1 MFIKKLSFNNS
12 FSFIQPTG
20 LLLLVLASNVNF
32 VFAQNDPRYTRMASL
47 EASNEMKAYQKDLG
61 SGAPFAE
68 KHQQL
73 LLNEGLPQLF
83 IDGNRLDRAQVRQ
96 RLQKIFF
103 ESIADSNAYK
113 KATETAIKQLS
124 ALARSEQISINGS
137 INAALFLGE
146 LRNKQGQ
153 LLTTASQP
161 LSEIASDNS
170 VTPSVRIAALT
181 GLRKR
186 AQALQVSVG
195 DNKRSE
201 AERILP
207 AMNTILGLSADSVPP
222 IGRDWMQRQALN
234 ISSEMLSVMDDSP
247 KKLEAIVE
255 NTTTIINDSNRSI
268 DLRIRAVVF
277 LAKSTRAGITVPT
290 NELLPVTEELVK
302 DSLRDAY
309 GIIQDKK
316 FEEEITG
323 FGDMDM
329 GGGGPEMMGYDSM
342 GMAIETEKNYLPIT
356 YFVRASWRLVT
367 IADAMTQLAQQL
379 DSNKKEY
386 EDRAKLIRSYGV
398 KLYEE
403 PKDASLISALE
414 AFDPETIVP
423 EADEPEPEDPDKET
437 SPKDTAPQ
445 KLSPFKLR

>member
-1 MFIKKLSFNNS
+1 MNKLSFKNRL
-12 FSFIQPTG
+12 FFIQAAG
-20 LLLLVLASNVNF
+20 FFLLVLSSNVSF
-32 VFAQNDPRYTRMASL
+32 VSAQNEPRYTRIASL

-61 SGAPFAE
+61 SGAPFVE

-103 ESIADSNAYK
+103 QSIADSNAHK
-113 KATETAIKQLS
+113 KATDTAIKQLS

-146 LRNKQGQ
+146 LRGRQGK
-153 LLTTASQP
+153 LLTTALQP
-161 LSEIASDNS
+161 LSEIVSDNS

-181 GLRKR
+181 GLKKR
-186 AQALQVSVG
+186 AQALKASVG
-195 DNKRSE
+195 DSTLSE
-201 AERILP
+201 AETILP
-207 AMNTILGLSADSVPP
+207 ALNTILGLSADSVPP
-222 IGRDWMQRQALN
+222 IGRNWMQGQALN
-234 ISSEMLSVMDDSP
+234 ISSDMLAFLDDSP
-247 KKLEAIVE
+247 QKLEGIIKNA
-255 NTTTIINDSNRSI
+255 TTILKDSNRPI

-277 LAKSTRAGITVPT
+277 LANSTRAGITLPT
-290 NELLPVTEELVK
+290 NEVLPVAEELVK
-302 DSLRDAY
+302 ESLRDAY

-323 FGDMDM
+323 FSDMDM
-329 GGGGPEMMGYDSM
+329 GGGGPEMMGYDAM
-342 GMAIETEKNYLPIT
+342 GMPVENEKNYLPIT

-367 IADAMTQLAQQL
+367 LADAMPRLAEQL
-379 DSNKKEY
+379 DSNKEEY
-386 EDRAKLIRSYGV
+386 EDRSKLIRSYGV

-414 AFDPETIVP
+414 TFDPESIVT
-423 EADEPEPEDPDKET
+423 EADDPEPEDPDKET
-437 SPKDTAPQ
+437 APK
-445 KLSPFKLR
+445 KFSPFKLR

>member
-1 MFIKKLSFNNS
+1 MNKLSFKNRL
-12 FSFIQPTG
+12 FFIQAAG
-20 LLLLVLASNVNF
+20 FFLLVLSSNVSF
-32 VFAQNDPRYTRMASL
+32 VSAQNEPRYTRIASL

-61 SGAPFAE
+61 SGAPFVE

-103 ESIADSNAYK
+103 ESIADSNAHK
-113 KATETAIKQLS
+113 KATDTAIKQLS

-146 LRNKQGQ
+146 LRGKQGK

-161 LSEIASDNS
+161 LSEIVSDNS

-181 GLRKR
+181 GLKKR
-186 AQALQVSVG
+186 AQALKASVG
-195 DNKRSE
+195 DSTLSE
-201 AERILP
+201 AETILP
-207 AMNTILGLSADSVPP
+207 ALNTILGLSADSVPP
-222 IGRDWMQRQALN
+222 IGRNWMQGQALN
-234 ISSEMLSVMDDSP
+234 ISSDMLAFLDDSP
-247 KKLEAIVE
+247 QKLEGIIKNA
-255 NTTTIINDSNRSI
+255 TTILKDSNRPI

-277 LAKSTRAGITVPT
+277 LANSARAGITLPT
-290 NELLPVTEELVK
+290 NEVLPVAEELVK
-302 DSLRDAY
+302 ESLRDAY

-323 FGDMDM
+323 FSDMDM
-329 GGGGPEMMGYDSM
+329 GGGGPEMMGYDAM
-342 GMAIETEKNYLPIT
+342 GMPVENEKNYLPIT

-367 IADAMTQLAQQL
+367 LADAMPRLAEQL
-379 DSNKKEY
+379 DSNKEEY
-386 EDRAKLIRSYGV
+386 EDRSKLIRSYGV

-414 AFDPETIVP
+414 TFDPESIVT
-423 EADEPEPEDPDKET
+423 EADDPEPEDPDKET
-437 SPKDTAPQ
+437 APK
-445 KLSPFKLR
+445 KFSPFKLR

>member
-1 MFIKKLSFNNS
+1 MNKLSFKNRL
-12 FSFIQPTG
+12 FFIQAAG
-20 LLLLVLASNVNF
+20 FFLLVLSSNVSF
-32 VFAQNDPRYTRMASL
+32 VSAQNEPRYTRIASL

-61 SGAPFAE
+61 SGAPFVE

-103 ESIADSNAYK
+103 QSIADSNAHK
-113 KATETAIKQLS
+113 KATDTAIKQLS

-146 LRNKQGQ
+146 LRGRQGK
-153 LLTTASQP
+153 LLTTALQP
-161 LSEIASDNS
+161 LSEIVSDNS

-181 GLRKR
+181 GLKKR
-186 AQALQVSVG
+186 AQALKASVG
-195 DNKRSE
+195 DSTLSE
-201 AERILP
+201 AETILP
-207 AMNTILGLSADSVPP
+207 ALNTILGLSADSVPP
-222 IGRDWMQRQALN
+222 IGRNWMQGQALN
-234 ISSEMLSVMDDSP
+234 ISSDMLAVMDDSP
-247 KKLEAIVE
+247 QKLEGIIKNA
-255 NTTTIINDSNRSI
+255 TTILKDSNRPI

-277 LAKSTRAGITVPT
+277 LANSARAGITLPT
-290 NELLPVTEELVK
+290 NEVLPVAEELVK
-302 DSLRDAY
+302 ESLRDAY

-323 FGDMDM
+323 FSDMDM
-329 GGGGPEMMGYDSM
+329 GGGGPEMMGYDAM
-342 GMAIETEKNYLPIT
+342 GMPVENEKNYLPIT

-367 IADAMTQLAQQL
+367 LADAMPRLAEQL
-379 DSNKKEY
+379 DSNKEEY
-386 EDRAKLIRSYGV
+386 EDRSKLIRSYGV

-414 AFDPETIVP
+414 TFDPESIVP
-423 EADEPEPEDPDKET
+423 EADDPEPEDPDKET
-437 SPKDTAPQ
+437 APK
-445 KLSPFKLR
+445 KFSPFKLR

>member
-1 MFIKKLSFNNS
+1 MKKLSFNNS
-12 FSFIQPTG
+12 FFFIQSAG
-20 LLLLVLASNVNF
+20 FFLLALASNTSF
-32 VFAQNDPRYTRMASL
+32 VSAQNEPRYTRIASL

-103 ESIADSNAYK
+103 ESIADSNAHK
-113 KATETAIKQLS
+113 KATDTAIKQLS

-146 LRNKQGQ
+146 LRGKQGK

-161 LSEIASDNS
+161 LSEIVSDNS

-181 GLRKR
+181 GLKKR
-186 AQALQVSVG
+186 AQALKASVG
-195 DNKRSE
+195 DSTLSE
-201 AERILP
+201 AETILP
-207 AMNTILGLSADSVPP
+207 ALNTILGLSADSVPP
-222 IGRDWMQRQALN
+222 IGRNWMQGQALN
-234 ISSEMLSVMDDSP
+234 ISSDMLAVMDDSP
-247 KKLEAIVE
+247 QKLEGIIKNA
-255 NTTTIINDSNRSI
+255 TTILKDSNRPI

-277 LAKSTRAGITVPT
+277 LANSTRAGITLPT
-290 NELLPVTEELVK
+290 NEVLPVAEELVK
-302 DSLRDAY
+302 ESLRDAY

-323 FGDMDM
+323 FSDMDM
-329 GGGGPEMMGYDSM
+329 GGGGPEMMGYDAM
-342 GMAIETEKNYLPIT
+342 GMPVENEKNYLPIT

-367 IADAMTQLAQQL
+367 LADAMTRLAQQL
-379 DSNKKEY
+379 DNNREEY
-386 EDRAKLIRSYGV
+386 EDRSKLIRSYGV

-403 PKDASLISALE
+403 PKDASLKSALE
-414 AFDPETIVP
+414 TFDPESIVP
-423 EADEPEPEDPDKET
+423 EADDPEPEDPDKET
-437 SPKDTAPQ
+437 APK
-445 KLSPFKLR
+445 KFSPFKLR

>member
-1 MFIKKLSFNNS
+1 MKKLSFENR
-12 FSFIQPTG
+12 FLFIQSAG
-20 LLLLVLASNVNF
+20 FFLLALAANTSF
-32 VFAQNDPRYTRMASL
+32 VSAQNEPRYTRIASL

-103 ESIADSNAYK
+103 ESIADSNAHK
-113 KATETAIKQLS
+113 KATDTAIKQLS

-146 LRNKQGQ
+146 LRGKQGK
-153 LLTTASQP
+153 LLTTALQP
-161 LSEIASDNS
+161 LSEIVSDNS

-181 GLRKR
+181 GLKKR
-186 AQALQVSVG
+186 AQALKASVG
-195 DNKRSE
+195 DSTLSE
-201 AERILP
+201 AETILP
-207 AMNTILGLSADSVPP
+207 ALNTILGLSADSVPP
-222 IGRDWMQRQALN
+222 IGRNWMQGQALN
-234 ISSEMLSVMDDSP
+234 ISSDMLAVMDDSP
-247 KKLEAIVE
+247 QKLEGIIK
-255 NTTTIINDSNRSI
+255 NTTTILKDSNRPI

-277 LAKSTRAGITVPT
+277 LANSTRAGITLPT
-290 NELLPVTEELVK
+290 NEVLPVAEELVK
-302 DSLRDAY
+302 ESLRDAY

-323 FGDMDM
+323 FSDMDM
-329 GGGGPEMMGYDSM
+329 GGGGPEMMGYDTM
-342 GMAIETEKNYLPIT
+342 GMPVENEKNYLPIT
-356 YFVRASWRLVT
+356 YFVRVSWRLVT
-367 IADAMTQLAQQL
+367 LADAMPRLAEQL
-379 DSNKKEY
+379 DNNKEEY
-386 EDRAKLIRSYGV
+386 EDRSKLIRSYGV

-414 AFDPETIVP
+414 TFDPESIVP
-423 EADEPEPEDPDKET
+423 EADDPEPEDPDKET
-437 SPKDTAPQ
+437 APK
-445 KLSPFKLR
+445 KFSPFKLR

>member
-1 MFIKKLSFNNS
+1 MKKLSFENS
-12 FSFIQPTG
+12 FLLIQSAVFF
-20 LLLLVLASNVNF
+20 LLALASNTSF
-32 VFAQNDPRYTRMASL
+32 VSAQNEPRYTRIASL

-103 ESIADSNAYK
+103 ESIADSNAHK
-113 KATETAIKQLS
+113 KATDTAIKQLS
-124 ALARSEQISINGS
+124 VLARSEQISINGS

-146 LRNKQGQ
+146 LRGKQGK

-161 LSEIASDNS
+161 LSEIVSDNS
-170 VTPSVRIAALT
+170 VTPSVRIAAMT
-181 GLRKR
+181 GLKKR
-186 AQALQVSVG
+186 AQALKASVG
-195 DNKRSE
+195 DSTLSE
-201 AERILP
+201 AETILP
-207 AMNTILGLSADSVPP
+207 ALSTILGLSADSVPP
-222 IGRDWMQRQALN
+222 IGRNWMQGQALN
-234 ISSEMLSVMDDSP
+234 ISSDMLAVMDDSP
-247 KKLEAIVE
+247 QKLEGIIKNA
-255 NTTTIINDSNRSI
+255 TTILKDSNRPI

-277 LAKSTRAGITVPT
+277 LANSTRAGITLPT
-290 NELLPVTEELVK
+290 NEVLPVAEELVK
-302 DSLRDAY
+302 ESLRDAY

-323 FGDMDM
+323 FSDMDM
-329 GGGGPEMMGYDSM
+329 GGGGPEMMGYDAM
-342 GMAIETEKNYLPIT
+342 GMPVENEKNYLPIT

-367 IADAMTQLAQQL
+367 LADAMPRLAEQL
-379 DSNKKEY
+379 DNNKEEY
-386 EDRAKLIRSYGV
+386 EDRSKLIRSYGV

-414 AFDPETIVP
+414 TFDPESIVP
-423 EADEPEPEDPDKET
+423 EADDPEPEDPDKET
-437 SPKDTAPQ
+437 APK
-445 KLSPFKLR
+445 KFSPFKLR

>member
-1 MFIKKLSFNNS
+1 MKKLSFNNS
-12 FSFIQPTG
+12 FFFIQSAG
-20 LLLLVLASNVNF
+20 FFLLALASNTSF
-32 VFAQNDPRYTRMASL
+32 VSAQNEPRYTRIASL

-113 KATETAIKQLS
+113 KATDTAIKQLS

-146 LRNKQGQ
+146 LRSKQGK

-161 LSEIASDNS
+161 LSEIVSDNS

-181 GLRKR
+181 GLKKR
-186 AQALQVSVG
+186 AQALKASVG
-195 DNKRSE
+195 DSTLSE
-201 AERILP
+201 AETILP
-207 AMNTILGLSADSVPP
+207 ALNTILGLSADSVPP
-222 IGRDWMQRQALN
+222 IGRNWMQGQALN
-234 ISSEMLSVMDDSP
+234 ISSDMLAVMDDSP
-247 KKLEAIVE
+247 QKLEGIIKNA
-255 NTTTIINDSNRSI
+255 TTILKDSNRPI

-277 LAKSTRAGITVPT
+277 LANSTRAGITLPT
-290 NELLPVTEELVK
+290 NEVLPVAEELVK
-302 DSLRDAY
+302 ESLRDAY

-323 FGDMDM
+323 FSDMDM
-329 GGGGPEMMGYDSM
+329 GGGGPEMMGYDAM
-342 GMAIETEKNYLPIT
+342 GMPVENEKNYLPIT

-367 IADAMTQLAQQL
+367 LADAMPRLAEQL
-379 DSNKKEY
+379 DNNKEEY
-386 EDRAKLIRSYGV
+386 EDRSKLIRSYGV

-414 AFDPETIVP
+414 TFDPESIVP
-423 EADEPEPEDPDKET
+423 EADDPEPEDPDKET
-437 SPKDTAPQ
+437 APK
-445 KLSPFKLR
+445 KFSPFKLR

>member
-1 MFIKKLSFNNS
+1 MNKLSFKNRL
-12 FSFIQPTG
+12 FFIQAAG
-20 LLLLVLASNVNF
+20 FFLLVLSSNVSF
-32 VFAQNDPRYTRMASL
+32 VSAQNEPRYTRIASL

-61 SGAPFAE
+61 SGAPFVE

-103 ESIADSNAYK
+103 QSIADSNAHK
-113 KATETAIKQLS
+113 KATDTAIKQLS

-146 LRNKQGQ
+146 LRGRQGK
-153 LLTTASQP
+153 LLTTALQP
-161 LSEIASDNS
+161 LSEIVSDNS

-181 GLRKR
+181 GLKKR
-186 AQALQVSVG
+186 AQALKASVG
-195 DNKRSE
+195 DSTLSE
-201 AERILP
+201 AETILP
-207 AMNTILGLSADSVPP
+207 ALNTILGLSADSVPP
-222 IGRDWMQRQALN
+222 IGRNWMQGQALN
-234 ISSEMLSVMDDSP
+234 ISSDMLAFLDDSP
-247 KKLEAIVE
+247 QKLEGIIKNA
-255 NTTTIINDSNRSI
+255 TTILKDSNRPI

-277 LAKSTRAGITVPT
+277 LANSTRAGITLPT
-290 NELLPVTEELVK
+290 NEVLPVAEELVK
-302 DSLRDAY
+302 ESLRDAY

-323 FGDMDM
+323 FSDMDM
-329 GGGGPEMMGYDSM
+329 GGGGPEMMGYDTM
-342 GMAIETEKNYLPIT
+342 GMPVENEKNYLPIT

-367 IADAMTQLAQQL
+367 LADAMPRLAEQL
-379 DSNKKEY
+379 DSNKEEY
-386 EDRAKLIRSYGV
+386 EDRSKLIRSYGV

-414 AFDPETIVP
+414 TFDPESIVT
-423 EADEPEPEDPDKET
+423 EADDPEPEDPDKET
-437 SPKDTAPQ
+437 APK
-445 KLSPFKLR
+445 KFSPFKLR

>member
-1 MFIKKLSFNNS
+1 MNKLSFKNRL
-12 FSFIQPTG
+12 FFIQAAG
-20 LLLLVLASNVNF
+20 FFLLVLSSNVSF
-32 VFAQNDPRYTRMASL
+32 VSAQNEPRYTRIASL

-103 ESIADSNAYK
+103 QSIADSNAHK
-113 KATETAIKQLS
+113 KATDTAIKQLS

-146 LRNKQGQ
+146 LRGRQGK
-153 LLTTASQP
+153 LLTTALQP
-161 LSEIASDNS
+161 LSEIVSDNS

-181 GLRKR
+181 GLKKR
-186 AQALQVSVG
+186 AQALKASVG
-195 DNKRSE
+195 DSTLSE
-201 AERILP
+201 AETILP
-207 AMNTILGLSADSVPP
+207 ALNTILGLSADSVPP
-222 IGRDWMQRQALN
+222 IGRNWMQGQALN
-234 ISSEMLSVMDDSP
+234 ISSDMLAVMDDSP
-247 KKLEAIVE
+247 QKLEGIIKNA
-255 NTTTIINDSNRSI
+255 TTILKDSNRPI

-277 LAKSTRAGITVPT
+277 LANSTRAGITLPT
-290 NELLPVTEELVK
+290 NEVLPVAEELVK
-302 DSLRDAY
+302 ESLRDAY

-323 FGDMDM
+323 FSDMDM
-329 GGGGPEMMGYDSM
+329 GGGGPEMMGYDAM
-342 GMAIETEKNYLPIT
+342 GMPVENEKNYLPIT

-367 IADAMTQLAQQL
+367 LADAMPRLAEQL
-379 DSNKKEY
+379 DSNKEEY
-386 EDRAKLIRSYGV
+386 EDRSKLIRSYGV

-414 AFDPETIVP
+414 TFDPESIVT
-423 EADEPEPEDPDKET
+423 EADDPEPEDPDKET
-437 SPKDTAPQ
+437 APK
-445 KLSPFKLR
+445 KFSPFKLR

>member
-1 MFIKKLSFNNS
+1 MKKLSFENR
-12 FSFIQPTG
+12 FLFIQSAG
-20 LLLLVLASNVNF
+20 FFLLALATNTSF
-32 VFAQNDPRYTRMASL
+32 VSAQNEPRYTRIASL

-103 ESIADSNAYK
+103 QSIADSNAHK
-113 KATETAIKQLS
+113 KATDTAIKQLS

-146 LRNKQGQ
+146 LRGKQGK

-161 LSEIASDNS
+161 LSEIVSDNS

-181 GLRKR
+181 GLKKR
-186 AQALQVSVG
+186 AQALKASVG
-195 DNKRSE
+195 DSTLSE
-201 AERILP
+201 AETILP
-207 AMNTILGLSADSVPP
+207 ALNTILGLSADSVPP
-222 IGRDWMQRQALN
+222 IGRNWMQGQALN
-234 ISSEMLSVMDDSP
+234 ISSDMLAVMDDSP
-247 KKLEAIVE
+247 QKLEGIIKNA
-255 NTTTIINDSNRSI
+255 TTILKDSNRPI

-277 LAKSTRAGITVPT
+277 LANSARAGITLPT
-290 NELLPVTEELVK
+290 NEVLPVAEELVK
-302 DSLRDAY
+302 ESLRDAY

-323 FGDMDM
+323 FSDMDM
-329 GGGGPEMMGYDSM
+329 GGGGPEMMGYDAM
-342 GMAIETEKNYLPIT
+342 GMPVENEKNYLPIT

-367 IADAMTQLAQQL
+367 LADAMPRLAEQL
-379 DSNKKEY
+379 DSNKEEY
-386 EDRAKLIRSYGV
+386 EDRSKLIRSYGV

-414 AFDPETIVP
+414 TFDPESIVT
-423 EADEPEPEDPDKET
+423 EADDPEPEDPDKET
-437 SPKDTAPQ
+437 APK
-445 KLSPFKLR
+445 KFSPFKLR

>member
-1 MFIKKLSFNNS
+1 MKKLSFENS
-12 FSFIQPTG
+12 FLLIQSAVFF
-20 LLLLVLASNVNF
+20 LLALASNTSF
-32 VFAQNDPRYTRMASL
+32 VSAQNEPRYTRIASL

-103 ESIADSNAYK
+103 ESIADSNAHK
-113 KATETAIKQLS
+113 KATDTAIKQLS
-124 ALARSEQISINGS
+124 VLARSEQISINGS

-146 LRNKQGQ
+146 LRNKQGK

-161 LSEIASDNS
+161 LSEIVSDDA

-181 GLRKR
+181 GLGKR
-186 AQALQVSVG
+186 AQAIKASASESTL
-195 DNKRSE
+195 SE

-207 AMNTILGLSADSVPP
+207 ALNTILGLSADSVPP
-222 IGRDWMQRQALN
+222 IGRNWMQGQALN
-234 ISSEMLSVMDDSP
+234 ISSDIVAVMDDSP
-247 KKLEAIVE
+247 QKLEGIIKNA
-255 NTTTIINDSNRSI
+255 TTILKDSNRPI

-277 LAKSTRAGITVPT
+277 LANSTRAGITLPT
-290 NELLPVTEELVK
+290 NEVLPVAEELVK
-302 DSLRDAY
+302 ESLRDAY

-323 FGDMDM
+323 FSDMDM
-329 GGGGPEMMGYDSM
+329 GGGGPEMMGYDAM
-342 GMAIETEKNYLPIT
+342 GVPVENEKNYLPIT
-356 YFVRASWRLVT
+356 YFIRASWRLVT
-367 IADAMTQLAQQL
+367 LADAMPRLAEQL
-379 DSNKKEY
+379 DNNKEEY
-386 EDRAKLIRSYGV
+386 EDRSKLIRSYGV

-414 AFDPETIVP
+414 TFDPESIVP
-423 EADEPEPEDPDKET
+423 EADDPEPEDPDKET
-437 SPKDTAPQ
+437 APK
-445 KLSPFKLR
+445 KFSPFKLR

>member
-1 MFIKKLSFNNS
+1 MKKLSFNNG
-12 FSFIQPTG
+12 FFFIQSAAFF
-20 LLLLVLASNVNF
+20 LLALASNTSF
-32 VFAQNDPRYTRMASL
+32 VSAQNEPRYTRIASL
-47 EASNEMKAYQKDLG
+47 EASNEMKAYQKELG

-113 KATETAIKQLS
+113 KATDTAIKQLS

-137 INAALFLGE
+137 VNAALFLGE
-146 LRNKQGQ
+146 LRNKQGK
-153 LLTTASQP
+153 LLTTASQS
-161 LSEIASDNS
+161 LSEIVSDNS

-181 GLRKR
+181 GLEKR
-186 AQALQVSVG
+186 AQALKAAVG
-195 DNKRSE
+195 DSTLSE

-207 AMNTILGLSADSVPP
+207 ALNTILGLSADSVPP
-222 IGRDWMQRQALN
+222 IGRNWMQGQALN
-234 ISSEMLSVMDDSP
+234 ISSDMLAVMDDSP
-247 KKLEAIVE
+247 QKLEGIIKNA
-255 NTTTIINDSNRSI
+255 TTILKDSNRPI

-277 LAKSTRAGITVPT
+277 LANSTRAGITLPT
-290 NELLPVTEELVK
+290 NEVLPVAEELVK
-302 DSLRDAY
+302 ESLRDAY

-323 FGDMDM
+323 FSDMDM
-329 GGGGPEMMGYDSM
+329 GGGGPEMMGYDTM
-342 GMAIETEKNYLPIT
+342 GMPVENEKNYLPIT

-367 IADAMTQLAQQL
+367 LADAMPRLAEQL
-379 DSNKKEY
+379 DNNKEEY
-386 EDRAKLIRSYGV
+386 EDRSKLIRSYGV

-414 AFDPETIVP
+414 TFDPESIVTEAEDP
-423 EADEPEPEDPDKET
+423 ESEDPDKET
-437 SPKDTAPQ
+437 APK
-445 KLSPFKLR
+445 KFSPFKLR

>member
-1 MFIKKLSFNNS
+1 
-12 FSFIQPTG
+12 
-20 LLLLVLASNVNF
+20 
-32 VFAQNDPRYTRMASL
+32 
-47 EASNEMKAYQKDLG
+47 MKAYQKDLG

-103 ESIADSNAYK
+103 ESIADSNAHK
-113 KATETAIKQLS
+113 KATDTAIKQLS

-146 LRNKQGQ
+146 LRGKQGK

-161 LSEIASDNS
+161 LSEIVSDNS

-181 GLRKR
+181 GLKKR
-186 AQALQVSVG
+186 AQALKASVG
-195 DNKRSE
+195 DSTLSE
-201 AERILP
+201 AETILP
-207 AMNTILGLSADSVPP
+207 ALNTILGLSADSVPP
-222 IGRDWMQRQALN
+222 IGRNWMQGQALN
-234 ISSEMLSVMDDSP
+234 ISSDMLAVMDDSP
-247 KKLEAIVE
+247 QKLEGIIKNA
-255 NTTTIINDSNRSI
+255 TTILKDSNRPI

-277 LAKSTRAGITVPT
+277 LANSTRAGITLPT
-290 NELLPVTEELVK
+290 NEVLPVAEELVK
-302 DSLRDAY
+302 ESLRDAY

-323 FGDMDM
+323 FSDMDM
-329 GGGGPEMMGYDSM
+329 GGGGPEMMGYDTM
-342 GMAIETEKNYLPIT
+342 GMPVENEKNYLPIT

-367 IADAMTQLAQQL
+367 LADAMPRLAEQL
-379 DSNKKEY
+379 DNNKEEY
-386 EDRAKLIRSYGV
+386 EDRSKLIRSYGV

-414 AFDPETIVP
+414 TFDPESIVP
-423 EADEPEPEDPDKET
+423 EADDPEPEDPDKET
-437 SPKDTAPQ
+437 APK
-445 KLSPFKLR
+445 KFSPFKLR

>member
-1 MFIKKLSFNNS
+1 
-12 FSFIQPTG
+12 
-20 LLLLVLASNVNF
+20 
-32 VFAQNDPRYTRMASL
+32 
-47 EASNEMKAYQKDLG
+47 MKAYQKDLG

-103 ESIADSNAYK
+103 ESIADSNAHK
-113 KATETAIKQLS
+113 KATDTAIKQLS

-146 LRNKQGQ
+146 LRGKQGK
-153 LLTTASQP
+153 LLTTALQP
-161 LSEIASDNS
+161 LSEIVSDNS

-181 GLRKR
+181 GLKKR
-186 AQALQVSVG
+186 AQALKASVG
-195 DNKRSE
+195 DSTLSE
-201 AERILP
+201 AETILP
-207 AMNTILGLSADSVPP
+207 ALNTILGLSADSVPP
-222 IGRDWMQRQALN
+222 IGRNWMQGQALN
-234 ISSEMLSVMDDSP
+234 ISSDMLAVMDDSP
-247 KKLEAIVE
+247 QKLEGIIK
-255 NTTTIINDSNRSI
+255 NTTTILKDSNRPI

-277 LAKSTRAGITVPT
+277 LANSTRAGITLPT
-290 NELLPVTEELVK
+290 NEVLPVAEELVK
-302 DSLRDAY
+302 ESLRDAY

-323 FGDMDM
+323 FSDMDM
-329 GGGGPEMMGYDSM
+329 GGGGPEMMGYDTM
-342 GMAIETEKNYLPIT
+342 GMPVENEKNYLPIT

-367 IADAMTQLAQQL
+367 LADAMPRLAEQL
-379 DSNKKEY
+379 DNNKEEY
-386 EDRAKLIRSYGV
+386 EDRSKLIRSYGV

-414 AFDPETIVP
+414 TFDPESIVP
-423 EADEPEPEDPDKET
+423 EADDPEPEDPDKET
-437 SPKDTAPQ
+437 APK
-445 KLSPFKLR
+445 KFSPFKLR

>member
-1 MFIKKLSFNNS
+1 MNKLSFKNRL
-12 FSFIQPTG
+12 FFIQAAG
-20 LLLLVLASNVNF
+20 FFLLVLSSNVSF
-32 VFAQNDPRYTRMASL
+32 VSAQNEPRYTRIASL

-61 SGAPFAE
+61 SGAPFVE

-103 ESIADSNAYK
+103 QSIADSNAHK
-113 KATETAIKQLS
+113 KATDTAIKQLS

-146 LRNKQGQ
+146 LRGRQGK
-153 LLTTASQP
+153 LLTTALQP
-161 LSEIASDNS
+161 LSEIVSDNS

-181 GLRKR
+181 GLKKR
-186 AQALQVSVG
+186 AQALKASVG
-195 DNKRSE
+195 DSTLSE
-201 AERILP
+201 AETILP
-207 AMNTILGLSADSVPP
+207 ALNTILGLSADSVPP
-222 IGRDWMQRQALN
+222 IGRNWMQGQALN
-234 ISSEMLSVMDDSP
+234 ISSDMLAVMDDSP
-247 KKLEAIVE
+247 QKLEGIIKNA
-255 NTTTIINDSNRSI
+255 TTILKDSNRPI

-277 LAKSTRAGITVPT
+277 LANSTRAGITLPT
-290 NELLPVTEELVK
+290 NEVLPVAEELVK
-302 DSLRDAY
+302 ESLRDAY

-323 FGDMDM
+323 FSDMDM
-329 GGGGPEMMGYDSM
+329 GGGGPEMMGYDAM
-342 GMAIETEKNYLPIT
+342 GMPVENEKNYLPIT

-367 IADAMTQLAQQL
+367 LADAMPRLAEQL
-379 DSNKKEY
+379 DSNKEEY
-386 EDRAKLIRSYGV
+386 EDRSKLIRSYGV

-414 AFDPETIVP
+414 TFDPESIVT
-423 EADEPEPEDPDKET
+423 EADDPEPEDPDKET
-437 SPKDTAPQ
+437 APK
-445 KLSPFKLR
+445 KFSPFKLR

>member
-1 MFIKKLSFNNS
+1 MKKLSFENS
-12 FSFIQPTG
+12 FFFIQSAG
-20 LLLLVLASNVNF
+20 FFLLALASNTSF
-32 VFAQNDPRYTRMASL
+32 VSAQNEPRYTRIASL

-103 ESIADSNAYK
+103 ESIADSNAHK
-113 KATETAIKQLS
+113 KATDTAIKQLS

-146 LRNKQGQ
+146 LRGKQGK
-153 LLTTASQP
+153 LLTTALQP
-161 LSEIASDNS
+161 LSEIVSDNS

-181 GLRKR
+181 GLKKR
-186 AQALQVSVG
+186 AQALKASVG
-195 DNKRSE
+195 DSTLSE
-201 AERILP
+201 AETILP
-207 AMNTILGLSADSVPP
+207 ALNTILGLSADSVPP
-222 IGRDWMQRQALN
+222 IGRNWMQGQALN
-234 ISSEMLSVMDDSP
+234 ISSDMLAVMDDSP
-247 KKLEAIVE
+247 QKLEGIIKNA
-255 NTTTIINDSNRSI
+255 TTILKDSNRPI

-277 LAKSTRAGITVPT
+277 LANSTRAGITLPT
-290 NELLPVTEELVK
+290 NEVLPVAEELVK
-302 DSLRDAY
+302 ESLRDAY

-323 FGDMDM
+323 FSDMDM
-329 GGGGPEMMGYDSM
+329 GGGGPEMMGYDAM
-342 GMAIETEKNYLPIT
+342 GMPVENEKNYLPIT

-367 IADAMTQLAQQL
+367 LADAMPRLAEQL
-379 DSNKKEY
+379 DNNKEEY
-386 EDRAKLIRSYGV
+386 EDRSKLIRSYGV

-414 AFDPETIVP
+414 TFDPESIVP
-423 EADEPEPEDPDKET
+423 EADDPEPEDPDKET
-437 SPKDTAPQ
+437 APK
-445 KLSPFKLR
+445 KFSPFKLR

>member
-1 MFIKKLSFNNS
+1 
-12 FSFIQPTG
+12 
-20 LLLLVLASNVNF
+20 
-32 VFAQNDPRYTRMASL
+32 
-47 EASNEMKAYQKDLG
+47 MKAYQKDLG

-103 ESIADSNAYK
+103 ESIADSNAHK
-113 KATETAIKQLS
+113 KATDTAIKQLS

-146 LRNKQGQ
+146 LRGRQGE
-153 LLTTASQP
+153 LLTTALQP
-161 LSEIASDNS
+161 LSEIVSDNS

-181 GLRKR
+181 GLKKR
-186 AQALQVSVG
+186 AQALKASVG
-195 DNKRSE
+195 DSTLSE
-201 AERILP
+201 AETILP
-207 AMNTILGLSADSVPP
+207 ALNTILGLSADSVPP
-222 IGRDWMQRQALN
+222 IGRNWMQGQALN
-234 ISSEMLSVMDDSP
+234 ISSDMLAVMDDSP
-247 KKLEAIVE
+247 QKLEGIIK
-255 NTTTIINDSNRSI
+255 NTTTILKDSNRPI

-277 LAKSTRAGITVPT
+277 LANSTRAGITLPT
-290 NELLPVTEELVK
+290 NEVLPVAEELVK
-302 DSLRDAY
+302 ESLRDAY

-323 FGDMDM
+323 FSDMDM
-329 GGGGPEMMGYDSM
+329 GGGGPEMMGYDAM
-342 GMAIETEKNYLPIT
+342 GMPVENEKNYLPIT

-367 IADAMTQLAQQL
+367 LADAMPRLAEQL
-379 DSNKKEY
+379 DNNKEEY
-386 EDRAKLIRSYGV
+386 EDRSKLIRSYGV

-414 AFDPETIVP
+414 TFDPESIVP
-423 EADEPEPEDPDKET
+423 EADDPEPEDPDKET
-437 SPKDTAPQ
+437 APK
-445 KLSPFKLR
+445 KFSPFKLR

>member
-1 MFIKKLSFNNS
+1 MKKLSFENR
-12 FSFIQPTG
+12 FLFIQSAG
-20 LLLLVLASNVNF
+20 FFLLALATNTSF
-32 VFAQNDPRYTRMASL
+32 VSAQNEPRYTRIASL

-103 ESIADSNAYK
+103 ESIADSNAHK
-113 KATETAIKQLS
+113 KATDTAIKQLS
-124 ALARSEQISINGS
+124 VLARSEQISINGS

-146 LRNKQGQ
+146 LRGRQGE
-153 LLTTASQP
+153 LLTTALQP
-161 LSEIASDNS
+161 LSEIVSDNS

-181 GLRKR
+181 GLKKR
-186 AQALQVSVG
+186 AQALKASVG
-195 DNKRSE
+195 DSTLSE
-201 AERILP
+201 AETILP
-207 AMNTILGLSADSVPP
+207 ALNTILGLSADSVPP
-222 IGRDWMQRQALN
+222 IGRNWMQGQALN
-234 ISSEMLSVMDDSP
+234 ISSDMLAVMDDSP
-247 KKLEAIVE
+247 QKLEGIIKNA
-255 NTTTIINDSNRSI
+255 TTILKDSNRPI

-277 LAKSTRAGITVPT
+277 LANSTRAGITLPT
-290 NELLPVTEELVK
+290 NEVLPVAEELVK
-302 DSLRDAY
+302 ESLRDAY

-323 FGDMDM
+323 FSDMDM
-329 GGGGPEMMGYDSM
+329 GGGGPEMMGYDAM
-342 GMAIETEKNYLPIT
+342 GMPVENEKNYLPIT

-367 IADAMTQLAQQL
+367 LADAMPRLAEQL
-379 DSNKKEY
+379 DNNKEEY
-386 EDRAKLIRSYGV
+386 EDRSKLIRSYGV

-414 AFDPETIVP
+414 TFDPESIVP
-423 EADEPEPEDPDKET
+423 EADDPEPEDPDKET
-437 SPKDTAPQ
+437 APK
-445 KLSPFKLR
+445 KFSPFKLR

>member
-1 MFIKKLSFNNS
+1 MKKLSFENS
-12 FSFIQPTG
+12 FLLIQSAVFF
-20 LLLLVLASNVNF
+20 LLALASNTSF
-32 VFAQNDPRYTRMASL
+32 VSAQNEPRYTRIASL

-103 ESIADSNAYK
+103 ESIADSNAHK
-113 KATETAIKQLS
+113 KATDTAIKQLS
-124 ALARSEQISINGS
+124 VLARSEQISINGS

-146 LRNKQGQ
+146 LRGRQGK
-153 LLTTASQP
+153 LLTTALQP
-161 LSEIASDNS
+161 LSEIVSDNS

-181 GLRKR
+181 GLKKR
-186 AQALQVSVG
+186 AQALKASVG
-195 DNKRSE
+195 DSTLSE
-201 AERILP
+201 AETILP
-207 AMNTILGLSADSVPP
+207 ALNTILGLSADSVPP
-222 IGRDWMQRQALN
+222 IGRNWMQGQALN
-234 ISSEMLSVMDDSP
+234 ISSDMLAVMDDSP
-247 KKLEAIVE
+247 QKLEGIIKNA
-255 NTTTIINDSNRSI
+255 TTILKDSNRPI

-277 LAKSTRAGITVPT
+277 LANSTRAGITLPT
-290 NELLPVTEELVK
+290 NEVLPVAEELVK
-302 DSLRDAY
+302 ESLRDAY

-323 FGDMDM
+323 FSDMDM
-329 GGGGPEMMGYDSM
+329 GGGGPEMMGYDAM
-342 GMAIETEKNYLPIT
+342 GMPVENEKNYLPIT

-367 IADAMTQLAQQL
+367 LADAMPRLAEQL
-379 DSNKKEY
+379 DNNKEEY
-386 EDRAKLIRSYGV
+386 EDRSKLIRSYGV

-414 AFDPETIVP
+414 TFDPESIVP
-423 EADEPEPEDPDKET
+423 EADDPEPEDPDKET
-437 SPKDTAPQ
+437 APK
-445 KLSPFKLR
+445 KFSPFKLR

>member
-1 MFIKKLSFNNS
+1 MKKLSFKNR
-12 FSFIQPTG
+12 FLFIQSAG
-20 LLLLVLASNVNF
+20 FFLLTLASNTSF
-32 VFAQNDPRYTRMASL
+32 VSAQNEPRYTRIASL

-103 ESIADSNAYK
+103 ESIADSNAHK
-113 KATETAIKQLS
+113 KATDTAIKQLS

-146 LRNKQGQ
+146 LRSKQGK

-161 LSEIASDNS
+161 LSEIVSDNS

-181 GLRKR
+181 GLKKR
-186 AQALQVSVG
+186 AQALKASVG
-195 DNKRSE
+195 DSTLSE
-201 AERILP
+201 AETILP
-207 AMNTILGLSADSVPP
+207 ALNTILGLSADSVPP
-222 IGRDWMQRQALN
+222 IGRNWMQGQALN
-234 ISSEMLSVMDDSP
+234 ISSDMLAVMDDSP
-247 KKLEAIVE
+247 QKLEGIIK
-255 NTTTIINDSNRSI
+255 NTTTILKDSNRPI

-277 LAKSTRAGITVPT
+277 LANSTRAGITLPT
-290 NELLPVTEELVK
+290 NEILPITEELVK
-302 DSLRDAY
+302 ESLRDAY

-323 FGDMDM
+323 FSDMDM
-329 GGGGPEMMGYDSM
+329 GGGGPEMMGYDAM
-342 GMAIETEKNYLPIT
+342 GMPVENEKNYLPIT

-367 IADAMTQLAQQL
+367 LADAMPRLAEQL
-379 DSNKKEY
+379 DNNKEEY
-386 EDRAKLIRSYGV
+386 EDRSKLIRSYGV

-414 AFDPETIVP
+414 TFDPESIVP
-423 EADEPEPEDPDKET
+423 EADDPEPEDPDKET
-437 SPKDTAPQ
+437 APK
-445 KLSPFKLR
+445 KFSPFKLR

>member
-1 MFIKKLSFNNS
+1 MKKLSFENR
-12 FSFIQPTG
+12 FLFIQSAG
-20 LLLLVLASNVNF
+20 FFLLALATNTSF
-32 VFAQNDPRYTRMASL
+32 VSAQNEPRYTRIASL

-103 ESIADSNAYK
+103 ESIADSNAHK
-113 KATETAIKQLS
+113 KATDTAIKQLS

-146 LRNKQGQ
+146 LRGKQGK

-161 LSEIASDNS
+161 LSEIVSDNS

-181 GLRKR
+181 GLKKR
-186 AQALQVSVG
+186 AQALKASVG
-195 DNKRSE
+195 DSTLSE
-201 AERILP
+201 AETILP
-207 AMNTILGLSADSVPP
+207 ALNTILGLSADSVPP
-222 IGRDWMQRQALN
+222 IGRNWMQGQALN
-234 ISSEMLSVMDDSP
+234 ISSDMLAVMDDSP
-247 KKLEAIVE
+247 QKLEGIIKNA
-255 NTTTIINDSNRSI
+255 TTILKDSNRPI

-277 LAKSTRAGITVPT
+277 LANSTRAGITLPT
-290 NELLPVTEELVK
+290 NEVLPVAEELVK
-302 DSLRDAY
+302 ESLRDAY

-323 FGDMDM
+323 FSDMDM
-329 GGGGPEMMGYDSM
+329 GGGGPEMMGYDAM
-342 GMAIETEKNYLPIT
+342 GMPVENEKNYLPIT

-367 IADAMTQLAQQL
+367 LADAMPRLAEQL
-379 DSNKKEY
+379 DSNKEEY
-386 EDRAKLIRSYGV
+386 EDRSKLIRSYGV

-414 AFDPETIVP
+414 KFDPESIVT
-423 EADEPEPEDPDKET
+423 EADDPEPEDPDKET
-437 SPKDTAPQ
+437 APK
-445 KLSPFKLR
+445 KFSPFKLR